1 MSSSEYIA
9 DFNSGFVRDLG
20 YRSEL
25 ESVAYDIEEDAARD
39 ELSMEDRVRRAMDRL
54 LGFVDGLFSNAGLD
68 CLNNLAVQFITR
80 MVAEAMIAQRD
91 QTVECFEPTGRA
103 ETAAESLAKQ
113 HRETDPA

>member
-20 YRSEL
+20 YRCEL

-39 ELSMEDRVRRAMDRL
+39 ELSTEGRVRRATDRL
-54 LGFVDGLFSNAGLD
+54 FGFVDNLFSNAGLD
-68 CLNNLAVQFITR
+68 CLNNLAVKFITR

-91 QTVECFEPTGRA
+91 QTVECFEPRGRA
-103 ETAAESLAKQ
+103 ETVA
-113 HRETDPA
+113 